1 MNLTD
6 FTDMVEHNSPALKQ
20 VIDLLPAP
28 IYLKDTQGRYLN
40 CNNAF
45 AELWNRT
52 PNEIIGHRL
61 IDLSEHVLAT
71 ELHHRDLALLDNLG
85 SRIEDFDA
93 TALVDR
99 HCILHVHACATLDEN
114 GNPTGI
120 VGIAFDITARVN
132 VEQELEALSQIDEL
146 TQIPNRRHGMASL
159 ETLISH
165 SGRHKF
171 EFTLLI
177 LDIDLFK
184 SVNDEHGHKAGDEIL
199 IQIAALLSEVA
210 RVSDTVFRY
219 GGEEFVVILP
229 NTNPEG
235 GIALAE
241 RFRTSVEQT
250 KFDIGEYSQIN
261 LSTSVGVA
269 FYPEH
274 GATMGKLFLA
284 ADQALYRAK
293 NNGRNRLEPAI

>member
-1 MNLTD
+1 MDLTDLTD
-6 FTDMVEHNSPALKQ
+6 FVENNSAVLKQ

-28 IYLKDTQGRYLN
+28 VYLKDIQGRYLN
-40 CNNAF
+40 CNQAF
-45 AELWNRT
+45 AELWNRS
-52 PNEIIGHRL
+52 PSEIIGHRL

-85 SRIEDFDA
+85 SRVEEFDA
-93 TALVDR
+93 TALVER
-99 HCILHVHACATLDEN
+99 HCILHVNARATRDEN
-114 GNPTGI
+114 GNANGI

-132 VEQELEALSQIDEL
+132 VEQELEVLSQIDEL
-146 TQIPNRRHGMASL
+146 TQIPNRRHGMATL
-159 ETLISH
+159 EKLISH
-165 SGRHKF
+165 SERHKF

-184 SVNDEHGHKAGDEIL
+184 EVNDAHGHKAGDEIL
-199 IQIAALLSEVA
+199 AQIAALFSEVA
-210 RVSDTVFRY
+210 RVSDTVYRY

-229 NTNPEG
+229 NTDPEG
-235 GIALAE
+235 GLVLAE
-241 RFRTSVEQT
+241 RFRIGVDQAKFVVNSNSHISLTTS
-250 KFDIGEYSQIN
+250 IGI
-261 LSTSVGVA
+261 A

-293 NNGRNRLEPAI
+293 NNGRNRVEPAI